1 MQIFDDIGGTV
12 LANACG
18 PCIGQW
24 KRDDIDSGDVNSIV
38 SSYNRNFSGRN
49 DGNHQTLSFLTS
61 PEIVTAM
68 AIAGSLDFNPITD
81 KLTAEDGSEF
91 LLNPPEGDQ
100 LPENGF
106 LFNLEGFIHLQK
118 DRI

>member
-1 MQIFDDIGGTV
+1 M
-12 LANACG
+12 
-18 PCIGQW
+18 
-24 KRDDIDSGDVNSIV
+24 NSIV

-81 KLTAEDGSEF
+81 KLVAEDGSEF
-91 LLNPPEGDQ
+91 LLDRPLEMNYQ
-100 LPENGF
+100 KMVL
-106 LFNLEGFIHLQK
+106 NLTWKVSFHLLK
-118 DRI
+118 TRVRLI